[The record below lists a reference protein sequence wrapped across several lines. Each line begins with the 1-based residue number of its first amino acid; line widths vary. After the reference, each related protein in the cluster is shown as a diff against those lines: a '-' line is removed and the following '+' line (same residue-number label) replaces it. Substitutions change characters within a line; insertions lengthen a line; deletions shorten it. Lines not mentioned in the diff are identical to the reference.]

1 VRAVA
6 TRLRV
11 ALRSRRTSAVA
22 IVLLIAVAGG
32 ACMAAAAGARRTASA
47 YPRMLEA
54 SNSYDVLVN
63 PDTDDVDLDA
73 IEALPQVVDA
83 ARGFG
88 QFVAPAGPDGQP
100 DFDNRM
106 IPIASDGRLGYE
118 VNRPVNLD
126 GRLPDRDRPDEIALS
141 TPGADAMGLGVGDRL
156 RLLAFTSEEAPPDS
170 VDARVVG
177 VGLFANDALQEPDD
191 PLTSPI
197 MLLTPAFRERYGGGG
212 STFTASTV
220 GLRDGAEARSAFSV
234 AAQSLTD
241 GQLFL
246 QFQAETT
253 DKAQRS
259 LRPYVVA
266 LALFAAATGVAA
278 LWVVGQALTRHLLAD
293 APSVATL
300 SALGMTR
307 HQLVGGTVLH
317 AVAIG
322 AAGAAGAVALAV
334 ALSPAMPVGPARSV
348 DPDVGLHAD
357 ATVLG
362 LGAVV
367 VVALVLAWGAVVGWR
382 SVLVAGRPA
391 PPLRRSRLG
400 DLLARAGAPAP
411 TAAGVRM
418 AVEPGRGATSVPV
431 RTTLVGAAAGLTAL
445 VAAITFGAALDHLLA
460 TPRLYGWDWDA
471 TVNANNDDRGSM
483 TTFLERLPGIP
494 GVAAASEGVYGQLDV
509 EGRSVAAV
517 GLGREGAADVH
528 PPLLEGRAAAR
539 ADEIVLGTTTLDRL
553 GREVGDDV
561 RLAVGGT
568 TVGARIVGRAVF
580 PKFAAYPGADRTGL
594 GVGGVLTVDG
604 IRRLIPDAS
613 LGFALVRFE
622 PGTSRAEGVAAL
634 RDEASTLGS
643 ADPSVEPPRVSL
655 RPDRPDDLAGFERVN
670 TTPLVLAG
678 LLTLLAVGTTA
689 HGLITATR
697 SRRRDLGLLKAIGFT
712 RGQVSAAVGW
722 QATTVA
728 LVALV
733 VGLPLGIASGR
744 LLWSLLADRL
754 GIPSEPVTPTLAVL
768 LAVPATLVLLNLVA
782 AVPGRSAGAV
792 PAATVLRAE

>member
-1 VRAVA
+1 
-6 TRLRV
+6 
-11 ALRSRRTSAVA
+11 
-22 IVLLIAVAGG
+22 
-32 ACMAAAAGARRTASA
+32 
-47 YPRMLEA
+47 
-54 SNSYDVLVN
+54 
-63 PDTDDVDLDA
+63 
-73 IEALPQVVDA
+73 
-83 ARGFG
+83 
-88 QFVAPAGPDGQP
+88 
-100 DFDNRM
+100 
-106 IPIASDGRLGYE
+106 
-118 VNRPVNLD
+118 
-126 GRLPDRDRPDEIALS
+126 
-141 TPGADAMGLGVGDRL
+141 
-156 RLLAFTSEEAPPDS
+156 
-170 VDARVVG
+170 
-177 VGLFANDALQEPDD
+177 
-191 PLTSPI
+191 
-197 MLLTPAFRERYGGGG
+197 
-212 STFTASTV
+212 
-220 GLRDGAEARSAFSV
+220 
-234 AAQSLTD
+234 
-241 GQLFL
+241 
-246 QFQAETT
+246 
-253 DKAQRS
+253 
-259 LRPYVVA
+259 
-266 LALFAAATGVAA
+266 
-278 LWVVGQALTRHLLAD
+278 
-293 APSVATL
+293 
-300 SALGMTR
+300 
-307 HQLVGGTVLH
+307 
-317 AVAIG
+317 
-322 AAGAAGAVALAV
+322 
-334 ALSPAMPVGPARSV
+334 
-348 DPDVGLHAD
+348 
-357 ATVLG
+357 
-362 LGAVV
+362 
-367 VVALVLAWGAVVGWR
+367 
-382 SVLVAGRPA
+382 
-391 PPLRRSRLG
+391 
-400 DLLARAGAPAP
+400 
-411 TAAGVRM
+411 
-418 AVEPGRGATSVPV
+418 
-431 RTTLVGAAAGLTAL
+431 LTAL
-445 VAAITFGAALDHLLA
+445 VAAITFGASLDHLLA

-483 TTFLERLPGIP
+483 TTFLERLPGVP

-509 EGRSVAAV
+509 EGRAVAAV

-561 RLAVGGT
+561 RLAVGDT

-643 ADPSVEPPRVSL
+643 ADPSVEPPRVSV

-689 HGLITATR
+689 HGLVTATR

-744 LLWSLLADRL
+744 WLWALLADRL

-768 LAVPATLVLLNLVA
+768 LAVPATLLLLNLVA